1 MENAVFAISMFL
13 GVASVTLLAFTL
25 LWIVLGKIDV

>member
-13 GVASVTLLAFTL
+13 GVVSVTLLAFTL